1 MFTFIAGDEVK
12 VLTMDTY
19 IAWLDS
25 RSDDVKPY
33 CSPLAFAN
41 ENFLYETDAY
51 KANRS
56 GIWETIIDT
65 KDRVTVG
72 PRVAVYRWV
81 DKKPLPQ
88 HVELLDASTMT
99 AEEIYNALDEM
110 GE

>member
-12 VLTMDTY
+12 VLSMDTY
-19 IAWLDS
+19 IAWFNNLPEEF
-25 RSDDVKPY
+25 KPFS
-33 CSPLAFAN
+33 SPLAFAN
-41 ENFLYETDAY
+41 ENFLYETEAY

-56 GIWETIIDT
+56 GIWETIVDT
-65 KDRVTVG
+65 KDSMTVG

-88 HVELLDASTMT
+88 HVELLEASTMT

-110 GE
+110 G